1 MTDLVNALRANGT
14 YSIDEEWALRRDA
27 ANEIERLRAL
37 VEDGNRFLVRAFAEQ
52 QRMQEMVYSIYD
64 LIRKDTVEEETG
76 PVVTGVHF
84 QGDYRDA

>member
-27 ANEIERLRAL
+27 ADEIERLRAL
-37 VEDGNRFLVRAFAEQ
+37 VEDSNRFLVRAFAEQ

-64 LIRKDTVEEETG
+64 MIRKDTVEEEADS
-76 PVVTGVHF
+76 VVTGVQF
-84 QGDYRDA
+84 QGDYRDQ